1 MLAFFDPEQ
10 FKHEPKFSLF
20 SGVPKPTNTTVP
32 LTSNHSPKA
41 MESSKARLGEIS
53 LLVSP
58 LTPDVPN
65 NLVIKESISFKA
77 GLINKLFG

>member
-1 MLAFFDPEQ
+1 MSISAPNLV
-10 FKHEPKFSLF
+10 SL
-20 SGVPKPTNTTVP
+20 PNTTVP

-58 LTPDVPN
+58 LTPEVPN
-65 NLVIKESISFKA
+65 NLVFKEFISFKA
-77 GLINKLFG
+77 GLKNILLG